1 MEGKLFGRL
10 RRWIEQTFSAAFFN
24 SVHAN
29 LIFYFI
35 IVLIIPLFSL
45 AIITYS
51 ISAQTITNK
60 TQNYVEQIVI
70 KVKENIEYYFRDL
83 QSLSHVISINNDI
96 LSALRS
102 GPVVDTWKEIG
113 YQNKIK
119 NFLAELTS
127 TRTEIKGIYIVSSDG
142 KRHYSSGPPVFLEE
156 LNKQEW
162 YKQIKTSKARFTV
175 TGIHFSDYT
184 GGLFTTP
191 VEVVTY
197 VQHLTDLDGQRL
209 LGWLLIDLD
218 YSFVT
223 KMLENIELWDEG
235 RVYILDAKGDI
246 IYGDSADRYQAQ
258 NLPEVYL
265 RDKGSFVKSWE
276 GKKELVIFQTA
287 SLCHW
292 KVIFAIPYNI
302 LQKENIF
309 IRNYTLILTVIL
321 FTIAVYLAVLF
332 SKKVSGPI
340 TLLCSSMRE
349 VEKGNLDIT
358 VKIWSM
364 NEFNLLAD
372 SFNRMV
378 KQIRVLMNNIY
389 EGQKKRR
396 EAELNALQAQINPH
410 FLYNTLDSLR
420 WLAKIHHIQE
430 ISDIISALENLL
442 RASISGKE
450 DLIPIIQEF
459 ENVRNY
465 LAIQLFRYGNN
476 FTVEYHMD
484 PSLKDYLTP
493 RLILQ
498 PIVENAI
505 YHGVAKVVN
514 GEIKISI
521 YSEEETVC
529 FEVVDNGPGIDE
541 ERIRL
546 IMAGKIKNLHR
557 FSGLGIKNV
566 DERIKLYFGERYG
579 VQIENHQ
586 PRGTRVIIRIPR
598 RHKFERKIRPWL
610 K

>member
-209 LGWLLIDLD
+209 L
-218 YSFVT
+218 
-223 KMLENIELWDEG
+223 EL
-235 RVYILDAKGDI
+235 
-246 IYGDSADRYQAQ
+246 S
-258 NLPEVYL
+258 
-265 RDKGSFVKSWE
+265 
-276 GKKELVIFQTA
+276 
-287 SLCHW
+287 
-292 KVIFAIPYNI
+292 PYNGVK
-302 LQKENIF
+302 L
-309 IRNYTLILTVIL
+309 
-321 FTIAVYLAVLF
+321 
-332 SKKVSGPI
+332 VS
-340 TLLCSSMRE
+340 
-349 VEKGNLDIT
+349 
-358 VKIWSM
+358 
-364 NEFNLLAD
+364 
-372 SFNRMV
+372 
-378 KQIRVLMNNIY
+378 
-389 EGQKKRR
+389 
-396 EAELNALQAQINPH
+396 
-410 FLYNTLDSLR
+410 
-420 WLAKIHHIQE
+420 
-430 ISDIISALENLL
+430 
-442 RASISGKE
+442 
-450 DLIPIIQEF
+450 
-459 ENVRNY
+459 
-465 LAIQLFRYGNN
+465 
-476 FTVEYHMD
+476 
-484 PSLKDYLTP
+484 
-493 RLILQ
+493 
-498 PIVENAI
+498 
-505 YHGVAKVVN
+505 
-514 GEIKISI
+514 
-521 YSEEETVC
+521 
-529 FEVVDNGPGIDE
+529 
-541 ERIRL
+541 
-546 IMAGKIKNLHR
+546 
-557 FSGLGIKNV
+557 
-566 DERIKLYFGERYG
+566 
-579 VQIENHQ
+579 
-586 PRGTRVIIRIPR
+586 
-598 RHKFERKIRPWL
+598 
-610 K
+610 